1 MRNKTGTLLL
11 ASVLSLAMAPAF
23 AQDGDE
29 DTAVLTY
36 SGEVMVSSGGEYV
49 TAANGQVVQEG
60 QSFMVHSGSAAT
72 ITYDNNCQINYVE
85 PGTYVVPDD
94 CDPAV
99 AYASTGGTGTAGAAA
114 SSAALTA
121 GIVAGVVGLTAAA
134 IESNVDDGDTGPA
147 VSP

>member
-11 ASVLSLAMAPAF
+11 ASLLSLAMAPAI

-60 QSFMVHSGSAAT
+60 QSFMV
-72 ITYDNNCQINYVE
+72 E

-94 CDPAV
+94 CDPAL

>member
-94 CDPAV
+94 CDPAL
-99 AYASTGGTGTAGAAA
+99 AYVGSGAGTAGTAAG
-114 SSAALTA
+114 SAALTA
-121 GIVAGVVGLTAAA
+121 GIVAGVVGVTAAA
-134 IESNVDDGDTGPA
+134 LDSNLDDSDAAPPT
-147 VSP
+147 SP